1 MTQQFSE
8 LIAFAEDL
16 HSTSVTH
23 RLTRSFRA
31 SSTLYSPLQTPG
43 TYMVHIC
50 VAYMWWI
57 YIHVKQL
64 VSKQHSSIVSSSVP
78 ALSSC
83 SELSQWWMVTVAWKS
98 NKPFSSQVVLV
109 MVFCHN
115 NRNLTKIRTVGY
127 ERREKEQRASKDRGE
142 LYSWASHFFL
152 NLFSFLIPD

>member
-83 SELSQWWMVTVAWKS
+83 SELSQ
-98 NKPFSSQVVLV
+98 
-109 MVFCHN
+109 
-115 NRNLTKIRTVGY
+115 
-127 ERREKEQRASKDRGE
+127 
-142 LYSWASHFFL
+142 
-152 NLFSFLIPD
+152 